1 MDDLEPYKLRGVGL
15 VPGTIAEIA
24 EMLFAGKTVSRA
36 DLMRSVKAYHL
47 ENGGKDSAANLTS
60 QTKRALQTLVASGK
74 VEHVTYGQ
82 YRFALSDVNV
92 NELVKSDDNTDL
104 DASLGFE
111 DILTVESWS
120 GEGDEFIYAYSFP
133 AYKELAFYQ
142 GMDSWPIKIGMS
154 RLVTLDRIRQQLG
167 TSAPEWPVVHLAHKC
182 ADSVKLESAIHAVL
196 QLRGSKVEGAPGAE
210 WFVTNPEQILEIIS
224 IVQPR

>member
-60 QTKRALQTLVASGK
+60 QTKKALQNLVSSGK
-74 VEHVTYGQ
+74 AEHVTYGQ
-82 YRFALSDVNV
+82 YRFASSTADSPVLSNSVASS
-92 NELVKSDDNTDL
+92 EDDKTQVVE
-104 DASLGFE
+104 AF
-111 DILTVESWS
+111 LTVESWS
-120 GEGDEFIYAYSFP
+120 GDGEEFIYAYSFP
-133 AYKELAFYQ
+133 AYKALAEIQ

-154 RLVTLDRIRQQLG
+154 RLVGLDRIRQQLG

-182 ADSVKLESAIHAVL
+182 TDSVKLESAIHAVL
-196 QLRGSKVEGAPGAE
+196 QLRGSKIEGAPGAE